1 MKVLFEVIK
10 IVSVAIGSYLFG
22 FISAIAIG
30 KFYED
35 EPEVY
40 HFETPTDRCEHC
52 KRCREIRHYV
62 YSSDSVL
69 CGNELII
76 SIPDRC
82 PRFKPSNKKDVIIE
96 RSN

>member
-1 MKVLFEVIK
+1 MNVLFEVIK
-10 IVSVAIGSYLFG
+10 IISIATGSYLFG

-52 KRCREIRHYV
+52 KRCREIRYYC
-62 YSSDSVL
+62 YSSDSVQ
-69 CGNELII
+69 CRHKFIT
-76 SIPDRC
+76 SIPDKC
-82 PRFKPSNKKDVIIE
+82 SRFKPSNKKCY
-96 RSN
+96 